1 MNKMSGIVF
10 PALIAAPQYIYKIRQ
25 FSFSSGNLRR
35 VGHTSTSTVRAIE
48 IENETKTYW
57 WIYLPASYH
66 DSFYHIRFGPPR
78 EVPTQVTGAVAEA
91 LSLIIMRKLFQA
103 RNIAR
108 ITPRPSS
115 RTADFEM
122 DIIENGK
129 QVHALVESKGSNR
142 PHRVPPNGV
151 VLDGILQLR
160 TTSYVKSATSG
171 YLTITSYPSKTCF
184 VIKVF

>member
-1 MNKMSGIVF
+1 MSIVF
-10 PALIAAPQYIYKIRQ
+10 PTLIATPQYDYKIRQ
-25 FSFSSGNLRR
+25 FSFFSGNLQA
-35 VGHTSTSTVRAIE
+35 VGRSSTSTVRAIE
-48 IENETKTYW
+48 IENETNIYW

-66 DSFYHIRFGPPR
+66 DSFYHIRFHPPR

-91 LSLIIMRKLFQA
+91 LSLIVMKKMFQA
-103 RNIAR
+103 KNIDR

-122 DIIENGK
+122 DIVENGQ

-142 PHRVPPNGV
+142 PHRRPPKGT
-151 VLDGILQLR
+151 VLDGALQLR
-160 TTSYVKSATSG
+160 ITSYIKPATSG
-171 YLTITSYPSKTCF
+171 YLIITSYPSKTCF